1 MKNRIMSLF
10 LAAVLVTGTVLTG
23 CGPTGMVLTGYGATG
38 TGDTATGEEAAS
50 AEGYKSNAGNGVE
63 GAVQVTDPASLTE
76 EEVPMYFLSADN
88 KRMIKL
94 YFADAD
100 HEIPYLDADT
110 VKQLLEDVY
119 HEVDLDEGF
128 GLTLETNGHTATLT
142 RENKYTMEIDC
153 DADAIRFMDYDA
165 FLVPS
170 NSPTVIDVLEHYGLI
185 PMLQQVEES
194 SYSRFGSA
202 VSFDLA
208 PYGID
213 LIEKDGTCYVPMQTF
228 ADICTS
234 LSSYVL
240 FLYNGEYVCVYEYGS
255 DNPKHAALLD
265 KYYEAGGDNADRSE
279 ALASFNYQELCMTLD
294 YCYGLKEQHN
304 IESFDA
310 FFNETGLK
318 KRMLSTDAI
327 ESTKAM
333 RDLVSLYFSDGHSG
347 FDGNSYRIGEDADTK
362 TKSGKNLS
370 DLYMFFGEFG
380 KTRAE
385 AYPDGVP
392 GYEEIGNTAYISF
405 DGFSTLPK
413 DVDYYKTAP
422 TAEATDTVGICLYA
436 FSQITR
442 EDSPVEN
449 VVLDMSVNGGG
460 DSTSASFVLSMFL
473 GEASICVEDTLT
485 GAFMN
490 ETFHC
495 DANLDGKFDD
505 KDSLDG
511 YRLFCL
517 TSPCSFSCGNL
528 VPSVL
533 QSSKKVK
540 TVGMTSAGGA
550 CIVMPISTTD
560 GTLLQLSG
568 NRRLGYMKNGSI
580 YDIDRGVEP
589 DYHITTIDRFF
600 DRNGLTQYINGLY

>member
-1 MKNRIMSLF
+1 MKKKVFTAILALALVFSL
-10 LAAVLVTGTVLTG
+10 VGG
-23 CGPTGMVLTGYGATG
+23 CGQAF
-38 TGDTATGEEAAS
+38 
-50 AEGYKSNAGNGVE
+50 AEGAAEYRSNAGNGVE

-76 EEVPMYFLSADN
+76 VEVPMYFRSADD
-88 KRMIKL
+88 KRTIKL
-94 YFADAD
+94 YFADTG
-100 HEIPYLDADT
+100 HEIPYLDAGT
-110 VKQLLEDVY
+110 VKQLLEDIY
-119 HEVDLDEGF
+119 HEVNLDEGF
-128 GLTLETNGHTATLT
+128 GLTLETKGHTATLT
-142 RENKYTMEIDC
+142 RENKYTMVIDC
-153 DADAIRFMDYDA
+153 DADAIRFVDYDA
-165 FLVPS
+165 FFVPS
-170 NSPTVIDVLEHYGLI
+170 YSPTVIDVLEHYGLI

-194 SYSRFGSA
+194 SYSRYGSA

-234 LSSYVL
+234 LSSYVI
-240 FLYNGEYVCVYEYGS
+240 FFYNGESVCVDEYGS
-255 DNPKHAALLD
+255 GAEAALLE
-265 KYYEAGGDNADRSE
+265 KYYEVGGNNADRSE
-279 ALASFNYQELCMTLD
+279 ALAHFNYQELCMTLD

-304 IESFDA
+304 IEGFDA
-310 FFNETGLK
+310 FFEETGLK
-318 KRMLSTDAI
+318 MRMLSTDTI

-333 RDLVSLYFSDGHSG
+333 RELVRLYFSDGHSG
-347 FDGNSYRIGEDADTK
+347 FKGNSYRIGKDADTQTK
-362 TKSGKNLS
+362 TGKSLS
-370 DLYMFFGEFG
+370 DLYMSVDESK

-392 GYEEIGNTAYISF
+392 GYQEIGNTAYITF
-405 DGFSTLPK
+405 DEFNALPK
-413 DVDYYKTAP
+413 DVDYYRNAP
-422 TAEATDTVGICLYA
+422 TAEAKDTVGICLYA

-442 EDSPVEN
+442 EGSPVEN
-449 VVLDMSVNGGG
+449 VVLDMSVNTGG

-473 GEASICVEDTLT
+473 GEAGICVEDTLT
-485 GAFMN
+485 GAYMN
-490 ETFHC
+490 EAFRC

-528 VPSVL
+528 VPSIL
-533 QSSKKVK
+533 QNSRKVK

-550 CIVMPISTTD
+550 CIVMPITTAD
-560 GTLLQLSG
+560 GTRLTLSG
-568 NRRLGYMKNGSI
+568 YRRLGYMKNGSV

-589 DYHITTIDRFF
+589 DYPITTMDRFF